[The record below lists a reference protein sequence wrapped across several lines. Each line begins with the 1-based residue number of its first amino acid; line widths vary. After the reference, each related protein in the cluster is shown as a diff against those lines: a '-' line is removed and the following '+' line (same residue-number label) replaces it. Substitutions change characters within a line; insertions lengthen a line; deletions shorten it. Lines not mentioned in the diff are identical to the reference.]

1 MQVVGGV
8 VTEGYFQ
15 KGAGAR
21 VFRRSTVI
29 GTGKIRNLQAHKKDA
44 GRVEGGNEF
53 GAQIEAVF
61 EISQGDI
68 VECFV
73 TLEK

>member
-1 MQVVGGV
+1 M
-8 VTEGYFQ
+8 TEGHFQ
-15 KGAGAR
+15 KGGGVK
-21 VFRRSTVI
+21 VFRRSVVI
-29 GTGKIRNLQAHKKDA
+29 GTGKIKNLQAHKKDVE
-44 GRVEGGNEF
+44 RVESGSEF

-73 TLEK
+73 TVQK

>member
-1 MQVVGGV
+1 M
-8 VTEGYFQ
+8 
-15 KGAGAR
+15 
-21 VFRRSTVI
+21 I
-29 GTGKIRNLQAHKKDA
+29 GTGKIKNLQAHKKDVE
-44 GRVEGGNEF
+44 RVESGSEF

-73 TLEK
+73 TVQK